1 MTVLGSSPYPP
12 RAMKH
17 RWLSWLAA
25 LGTGVALAAQPQ
37 MLNGLMVIVDQD
49 VITYKDV
56 MSLVGPTME
65 VLYKTY
71 ADQPEVLRQKIEQAK
86 QDGIEQLVE
95 RKLILHEFDHAGFKL
110 PESLVDDRVKKTI
123 QEKFGGDRAALTKTL
138 QSKGTTYEAYRRDI
152 REDFIIGA
160 MRLKNLGYI
169 GSEIVISPHKIE
181 KYYAEH
187 LDEFKIKDQVKLRA
201 IMINGK
207 PKRSDESARELAQE
221 IETKLDEGA
230 SFSLMASVYSEDT
243 YRSRG
248 GDRGSV
254 ERTDLRPELAQAA
267 FGLKPG
273 QRSGIIAVG
282 DTFWILLVEDVKSN
296 YIKTLPEV
304 RSAIEGTLQ
313 AQEQSRLQKEWIDQL
328 KKKSFIN
335 YF

>member
-1 MTVLGSSPYPP
+1 
-12 RAMKH
+12 MK
-17 RWLSWLAA
+17 RRCFSWLAA
-25 LGTGVALAAQPQ
+25 LATGVAFAAQPQ

-56 MSLVGPTME
+56 MSLIAPTLE

-71 ADQPEVLRQKIEQAK
+71 ADQPEVLRQKINQAK

-95 RKLILHEFDHAGFKL
+95 RKLILHEFDRAGYNL
-110 PESLVDDRVKKTI
+110 PDSVVDERVKERI
-123 QEKFGGDRAALTKTL
+123 RERYGGDEAAMTKTL
-138 QSKGTTYEAYRRDI
+138 QSQGMTREAFRNRI

-160 MRLKNLGYI
+160 MRAKNI
-169 GSEIVISPHKIE
+169 SSEIIISPHKIE

-201 IMINGK
+201 IMIKGQ
-207 PKRSDESARELAQE
+207 PTRSNEAARELAQE
-221 IETKLDEGA
+221 ILTKLDEGA
-230 SFSLMASVYSEDT
+230 SFATMASVYSEDT

-273 QRSGIIAVG
+273 QRSGIITVG

-304 RSAIEGTLQ
+304 RSEIEATLQ
-313 AQEQSRLQKEWIDQL
+313 AQEQTRLQKEWIDRL
-328 KKKSFIN
+328 KRKSFIN

>member
-1 MTVLGSSPYPP
+1 
-12 RAMKH
+12 MKR
-17 RWLSWLAA
+17 RWLSWLAV
-25 LGTGVALAAQPQ
+25 LGVGSALAAQPQ

-56 MSLVGPTME
+56 MSIVGPTME
-65 VLYKTY
+65 VLYRTY
-71 ADQPEVLRQKIEQAK
+71 ADQPEVLRQKVEQAK

-95 RKLILHEFDHAGFKL
+95 RKLILHEFDRAGFNL
-110 PESLVDDRVKKTI
+110 PDSIVDDRVKERI
-123 QEKFGGDRAALTKTL
+123 RERYGGDEAAMTKTL
-138 QSKGTTYEAYRRDI
+138 QSQGMTREAFRNRI

-160 MRLKNLGYI
+160 MRAKNI
-169 GSEIVISPHKIE
+169 SSEIVISPHKIE

-201 IMINGK
+201 IMISGK
-207 PKRSDESARELAQE
+207 PARSDEAALELAHE

-243 YRSRG
+243 YRNRG

-254 ERTDLRPELAQAA
+254 ERSDLRPELAQAA

-273 QRSGIIAVG
+273 QRSGIITVG
-282 DTFWILLVEDVKSN
+282 DTFWLLLVEDVKSN

-328 KKKSFIN
+328 KKKSFIR